1 MTAREK
7 SRKHPVNGK
16 ELLRGEREIT
26 LTFRGQT
33 KQVMMPGWYAA
44 DDLTGDDGLHEPA
57 DMKVSDRVMNSL
69 KAEAAGLLN
78 PAEVKSIRKRLR
90 ITQREAGTI
99 IGGGPNAFQK
109 YETGDILVSKAI
121 DTALRLLARDPTR
134 LQELRTEDQAVRA
147 G

>member
-1 MTAREK
+1 
-7 SRKHPVNGK
+7 
-16 ELLRGEREIT
+16 
-26 LTFRGQT
+26 
-33 KQVMMPGWYAA
+33 MPGVVCRGRPY
-44 DDLTGDDGLHEPA
+44 GNDGLHDPA
-57 DMKVSDRVMNSL
+57 DMKVFDRALNGL
-69 KAEAAGLLN
+69 KARAAGLLI

-121 DTALRLLARDPTR
+121 DTALRLLARDPAR
-134 LQELRTEDQAVRA
+134 LQELRAERPAAQA